1 MRRSHERHGRM
12 RRAWGAGLSAAAL
25 WAALAA
31 QAAVE
36 RTNEGVLLPVGSGWL
51 QVTVRSE
58 SIMRVAYALDR
69 AEFAAGSLAVLPEAA
84 GAAPVQWKVAE
95 TAGEVVVA
103 TGRVSAHI
111 DRASGAVAFL
121 DARGTCLASETPG
134 GRSLDPAP
142 DAGPGEYHVR
152 QRWLSVPGEAF
163 YGLGQHQEGALNI
176 KGRFL
181 DLWQHNTAVAVPMLV
196 SSRGYGLYWDN
207 PSYTRF
213 GDLGSTEP
221 IPPAWLADAAGD
233 SGCLTGTYFS
243 DAHFGHAVATRAD
256 ASVDLEHRHK
266 QQPTAEDDYIHSGVK
281 PGDASVRW
289 EGSLTP
295 RRGGDVVL
303 QARYTGGL
311 RVWINGRLVIDHWR
325 QGWLPST
332 EEAPL
337 HLEAGRRYSVRI
349 EWVCDQAGE
358 MVHVGWRWLAPD
370 ADTSLWSEA
379 GRRVDYY
386 FIYGPGLDQVV
397 GGYRELTGRAPM
409 MPIWA
414 FGLWQSR
421 QRYKTQGEILD
432 VARGFRS
439 RGIPLDVIVQ
449 DWFYWKADAW
459 GSHAFDPERFPD
471 PDAMIRTL
479 HDSDHLRY
487 MISVWPKFYPGTDN
501 FNAMQAGG
509 FLYQPNLTDGMKDWV
524 GYRFTFY
531 DAFNPEARSLY
542 WRQID
547 RALFRRGVDAWWLD
561 ASEPDMLGRPSREG
575 LLTHMV
581 PTAAGRVETEMN
593 AYPLLTTGAVHDGQ
607 RAEAPNQRVVILTR
621 SAYAGQQRNAAAT
634 WSGDI
639 SSTWTAMR
647 KQIPAG
653 LGFSLSGIPYWT
665 MDTGGFAVPPRWS
678 AAQPAP
684 EDLEEWRE
692 LNARWFE
699 FAAFVPI
706 LRVHGEFPN
715 REMWELGGEASPAY
729 QAELKFDRL
738 RYRLLP
744 YLYSEAAQVTF
755 RDGTLLRPLVMDF
768 PDDPAVLDISDEYQ
782 FGPAFLVSPVTSYRT
797 RQRSVYLPKGT
808 GWYDFWTGAGYSG
821 GQLVEPAAPLDQMP
835 LHVRAGSIIPLGP
848 DLQYSTEKPA
858 DPITLVIYAGADGA
872 FELYEDDGLTNAY
885 ETGACSRIGIRWNDA
900 AQTLDI
906 GGRQGS
912 FDGMLRERTF
922 RVVRVSLASPVGY
935 PFPAEAEKTI
945 RYSGEAVTVRLD
957 APGT

>member
-487 MISVWPKFYPGTDN
+487 MISVWPEVLPRDR
-501 FNAMQAGG
+501 QLQRDAGG
-509 FLYQPNLTDGMKDWV
+509 GLPIPAQPDGWHE
-524 GYRFTFY
+524 G
-531 DAFNPEARSLY
+531 
-542 WRQID
+542 
-547 RALFRRGVDAWWLD
+547 
-561 ASEPDMLGRPSREG
+561 LGRLSFH
-575 LLTHMV
+575 LLRRLQPGGPV
-581 PTAAGRVETEMN
+581 PVLAADRPGAVPQGRGRVVAGR
-593 AYPLLTTGAVHDGQ
+593 L
-607 RAEAPNQRVVILTR
+607 
-621 SAYAGQQRNAAAT
+621 
-634 WSGDI
+634 
-639 SSTWTAMR
+639 
-647 KQIPAG
+647 
-653 LGFSLSGIPYWT
+653 
-665 MDTGGFAVPPRWS
+665 
-678 AAQPAP
+678 
-684 EDLEEWRE
+684 
-692 LNARWFE
+692 
-699 FAAFVPI
+699 
-706 LRVHGEFPN
+706 
-715 REMWELGGEASPAY
+715 
-729 QAELKFDRL
+729 
-738 RYRLLP
+738 
-744 YLYSEAAQVTF
+744 
-755 RDGTLLRPLVMDF
+755 
-768 PDDPAVLDISDEYQ
+768 
-782 FGPAFLVSPVTSYRT
+782 
-797 RQRSVYLPKGT
+797 
-808 GWYDFWTGAGYSG
+808 
-821 GQLVEPAAPLDQMP
+821 
-835 LHVRAGSIIPLGP
+835 RAGHAGAAIPRG
-848 DLQYSTEKPA
+848 PA
-858 DPITLVIYAGADGA
+858 DPHGAD
-872 FELYEDDGLTNAY
+872 
-885 ETGACSRIGIRWNDA
+885 R
-900 AQTLDI
+900 
-906 GGRQGS
+906 GR
-912 FDGMLRERTF
+912 
-922 RVVRVSLASPVGY
+922 
-935 PFPAEAEKTI
+935 
-945 RYSGEAVTVRLD
+945 
-957 APGT
+957 PG